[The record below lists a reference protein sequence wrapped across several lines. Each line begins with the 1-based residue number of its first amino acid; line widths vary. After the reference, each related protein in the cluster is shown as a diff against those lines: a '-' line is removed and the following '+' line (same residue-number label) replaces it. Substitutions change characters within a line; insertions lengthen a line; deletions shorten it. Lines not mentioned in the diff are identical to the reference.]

1 MRYSRFFSMPFI
13 RGQGAYT
20 PCFPS
25 NSTKGEREA
34 ETQRGRESENLSLWQ
49 TNKGRDKM
57 TPKNTLL
64 IFSVESKSAFNIVEL
79 QTAQTKGEKKHKSGS
94 CTVFTVSSVCS
105 TETQNTNYLSFYVCT
120 GGRDAW
126 CLRQDKDIHLENPLT
141 LLVGEIWSQRNI
153 M

>member
-1 MRYSRFFSMPFI
+1 MRYSRFLSMPFI

-34 ETQRGRESENLSLWQ
+34 ETQRGEREWEFKFV
-49 TNKGRDKM
+49 TNKQRSWQNDTKEYVVNLFCRIE
-57 TPKNTLL
+57 KR
-64 IFSVESKSAFNIVEL
+64 L
-79 QTAQTKGEKKHKSGS
+79 QHRRASNCTDQRGEKHKSGS
-94 CTVFTVSSVCS
+94 CTVFTVSSVYS

-141 LLVGEIWSQRNI
+141 LLVEEIWSQRNI